1 MSSKSTEAGIRQR
14 VRHSGGVILCDEF
27 EADKH
32 REKILE
38 LFRTSSRGG
47 KVLRGTAG
55 QSGEHFGL
63 RHIVWVAAIEVGL
76 HNEPDRNRFIEFDLQ
91 PPTKEMAGK
100 LTLPPPKKL
109 RALGQK
115 TLAIA
120 IRYAKAAEAIATLF
134 REEESRNSDVRV
146 VESYSVPA
154 GILSAVYGLSHEAA
168 VHTLTEMVGSSDRE
182 DKISTEEELIADIY
196 GSVVNIGRGES
207 LTVGQILEKQS
218 YRSIHA
224 ADLER
229 SGLTV
234 VKRDDR
240 DYLFISS
247 RAVRKNLLRGTE
259 WQNRQINKILA
270 RVKGAE
276 KLRLHIAGAYP
287 HGVIIPMKVS
297 SI

>member
-1 MSSKSTEAGIRQR
+1 M
-14 VRHSGGVILCDEF
+14 
-27 EADKH
+27 
-32 REKILE
+32 
-38 LFRTSSRGG
+38 
-47 KVLRGTAG
+47 
-55 QSGEHFGL
+55 
-63 RHIVWVAAIEVGL
+63 
-76 HNEPDRNRFIEFDLQ
+76 
-91 PPTKEMAGK
+91 
-100 LTLPPPKKL
+100 
-109 RALGQK
+109 
-115 TLAIA
+115 
-120 IRYAKAAEAIATLF
+120 
-134 REEESRNSDVRV
+134 
-146 VESYSVPA
+146 
-154 GILSAVYGLSHEAA
+154 
-168 VHTLTEMVGSSDRE
+168 
-182 DKISTEEELIADIY
+182 
-196 GSVVNIGRGES
+196 
-207 LTVGQILEKQS
+207 GQILEKQS